1 MNALQILPAMIR
13 SRSLS
18 RDEIVLNHI
27 DAMRAIEAL
36 HDSGFAVTGWEG
48 WLVRT
53 KTDYDISTELTAEF
67 DTRGDNEHW
76 DSYVRRTAQLAR
88 TALMDAQRVWMNRQ
102 TDLDV
107 ELYFCLKT
115 AR

>member
-27 DAMRAIEAL
+27 DAIRAIEAL
-36 HDSGFAVTGWEG
+36 MDFGYAVTGWEG

-53 KTDYDISTELTAEF
+53 KTDYDISTELQAEF
-67 DTRGDNEHW
+67 DTRMDGEAW
-76 DSYVRRTAQLAR
+76 DAYVRRTAQLAR
-88 TALMDAQRVWMNRQ
+88 TALMDAQRIWMNRQ